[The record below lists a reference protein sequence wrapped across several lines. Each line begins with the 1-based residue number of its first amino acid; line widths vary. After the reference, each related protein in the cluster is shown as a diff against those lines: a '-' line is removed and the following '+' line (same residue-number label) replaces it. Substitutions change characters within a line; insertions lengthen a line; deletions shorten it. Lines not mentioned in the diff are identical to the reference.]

1 LERCPGSSAVAEKKE
16 ASLILAGPLS
26 SRVIGQPHKNQK
38 ARHELERIAFG
49 AVMKAARLWRAFIT
63 FSLRK
68 YDNLMARIDV

>member
-1 LERCPGSSAVAEKKE
+1 LLD
-16 ASLILAGPLS
+16 ASWGEFL
-26 SRVIGQPHKNQK
+26 KNQK